1 MRVNPQN
8 LPLLYNYQI
17 VLPRVTL
24 VSGAQPEHGVKVC
37 CSTRVFAAAAAA
49 AESRVK

>member
-49 AESRVK
+49 ESRVK